1 MSGGGGAEGD
11 PNAILDETS
20 QSSVTKAKNYEMS
33 MLDQI
38 KQVTSETLLEYKW
51 PLEGRNSEHYFLQ
64 EQVCEFL
71 DIKSFKRRYPD
82 VPRRKIN
89 HEERDFLVEIRA
101 VSETQVNSSQR
112 IFLYKKRRKCSPV
125 RVTTH
130 LSCAIY

>member
-1 MSGGGGAEGD
+1 
-11 PNAILDETS
+11 
-20 QSSVTKAKNYEMS
+20 

-38 KQVTSETLLEYKW
+38 KQVTAETLLEYKW

-71 DIKSFKRRYPD
+71 SIKSFKRRYPD

-101 VSETQVNSSQR
+101 VSETQADLGLTAIPSSEVLDIMSRDFYEEYMSVVEQR
-112 IFLYKKRRKCSPV
+112 KDRSRGLQTYSTA
-125 RVTTH
+125 VTVERH
-130 LSCAIY
+130 QLA

>member
-1 MSGGGGAEGD
+1 MSGGGAEGD

-20 QSSVTKAKNYEMS
+20 QSSVTKATNYEMS

-38 KQVTSETLLEYKW
+38 KQVTAETLLEYKW

-71 DIKSFKRRYPD
+71 GIKSFKRRYPD
-82 VPRRKIN
+82 IPRRKIN

-101 VSETQVNSSQR
+101 VSETQVR
-112 IFLYKKRRKCSPV
+112 KVVFEGFFFKKKKMFFDI
-125 RVTTH
+125 TT
-130 LSCAIY
+130 LILVA

>member
-1 MSGGGGAEGD
+1 MSGGGAGAEGD

-20 QSSVTKAKNYEMS
+20 QSSVTKATNYEMS

-38 KQVTSETLLEYKW
+38 KQVTAETLLEYKW

-71 DIKSFKRRYPD
+71 GIKSFKRRYPD
-82 VPRRKIN
+82 IPRRKIN

-101 VSETQVNSSQR
+101 VSETQVR
-112 IFLYKKRRKCSPV
+112 KVVFEGFFLKKKKMFFD
-125 RVTTH
+125 TTT
-130 LSCAIY
+130 LILVA